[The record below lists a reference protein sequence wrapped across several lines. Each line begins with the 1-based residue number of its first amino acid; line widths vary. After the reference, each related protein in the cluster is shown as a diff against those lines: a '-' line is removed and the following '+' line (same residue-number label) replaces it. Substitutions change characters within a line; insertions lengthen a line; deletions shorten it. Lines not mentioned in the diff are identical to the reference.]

1 MANNL
6 KAIDL
11 EPVLQWIRNNT
22 IDGISPAR
30 RMYHASAARAG
41 LPAYSS
47 LQRRNWTWPKLLA
60 AAGVPPR
67 ATAKPVAI
75 LTNGHTNG
83 AQHPISNLQS
93 TMWDDPNILT
103 TLDDEATDWWI
114 GVAAG
119 RHTWRTVPKRN
130 RLDLVRYVLSFG
142 PSDSVMTMATF
153 DNIRPAWMPTAGTH
167 TKTFNMTW
175 EQLNDFTVEPEA
187 TR

>member
-67 ATAKPVAI
+67 VAGCTPATA
-75 LTNGHTNG
+75 
-83 AQHPISNLQS
+83 
-93 TMWDDPNILT
+93 
-103 TLDDEATDWWI
+103 DEEIELMRTHAEPPRPTDW
-114 GVAAG
+114 
-119 RHTWRTVPKRN
+119 P
-130 RLDLVRYVLSFG
+130 LFG
-142 PSDSVMTMATF
+142 IP
-153 DNIRPAWMPTAGTH
+153 
-167 TKTFNMTW
+167 TKTETFVVPLTANTA
-175 EQLNDFTVEPEA
+175 VRC
-187 TR
+187 TRQYFSLR